1 MGWRRSKRRRGA
13 SADLI
18 SGLCDDVLL
27 RILELLPDAGDAVRT
42 GALSRRWRGL
52 WTRLSSL
59 TFDSSSRRRLKSA
72 SSDKKFL
79 DFVNNALAQRAM
91 ADDADLEHLAISF
104 AIMSPPVGE
113 QATKRLVR
121 RLTEAA
127 EDWIRH
133 ATQSTA
139 KSFVLKLRLLNCYR
153 GRGNVRV
160 EHRLKQSM
168 INLNDLPSSAK
179 LESMH
184 LELGGVRLHLPA
196 AAVFSSLADL
206 SLENIELV
214 AGSGH
219 LLARLLSSA
228 CCPSLQKLQL
238 WNLRLPRLNKLLIEA
253 SALVE
258 LSISNGPIAGLET
271 LKLKTPSLRIFHF
284 EDYAYLGTLGISAP
298 KLKELTFLCNQPDNI
313 EVDGEL
319 PCVESLKVELGSHGY
334 EDDDDDIND
343 GSICLLRCCTSLT
356 CLEVSLRV
364 TTVCIQSTS
373 YDMPPNSLKT
383 KT

>member
-1 MGWRRSKRRRGA
+1 
-13 SADLI
+13 
-18 SGLCDDVLL
+18 VLL

-153 GRGNVRV
+153 GRGK

-168 INLNDLPSSAK
+168 MNLNYLPSSAK

-196 AAVFSSLADL
+196 AAVFSSLVDL

-219 LLARLLSSA
+219 LLARLLSPA
-228 CCPSLQKLQL
+228 CCPSLQKLQ
-238 WNLRLPRLNKLLIEA
+238 
-253 SALVE
+253 
-258 LSISNGPIAGLET
+258 
-271 LKLKTPSLRIFHF
+271 
-284 EDYAYLGTLGISAP
+284 AYNCGTLG
-298 KLKELTFLCNQPDNI
+298 
-313 EVDGEL
+313 
-319 PCVESLKVELGSHGY
+319 SL
-334 EDDDDDIND
+334 D
-343 GSICLLRCCTSLT
+343 
-356 CLEVSLRV
+356 
-364 TTVCIQSTS
+364 
-373 YDMPPNSLKT
+373 
-383 KT
+383 

>member
-1 MGWRRSKRRRGA
+1 
-13 SADLI
+13 
-18 SGLCDDVLL
+18 
-27 RILELLPDAGDAVRT
+27 
-42 GALSRRWRGL
+42 
-52 WTRLSSL
+52 
-59 TFDSSSRRRLKSA
+59 
-72 SSDKKFL
+72 
-79 DFVNNALAQRAM
+79 
-91 ADDADLEHLAISF
+91 
-104 AIMSPPVGE
+104 
-113 QATKRLVR
+113 
-121 RLTEAA
+121 
-127 EDWIRH
+127 
-133 ATQSTA
+133 
-139 KSFVLKLRLLNCYR
+139 
-153 GRGNVRV
+153 
-160 EHRLKQSM
+160 M